1 MTAQTENKSISRRY
15 AHACFSL
22 AREASQIEPLAADL
36 RSLQAMLKESA
47 DLQKFL
53 NNPTLRRADQEKA
66 LSAIADKAKFSP
78 LTKKFLGTLA
88 QKRRLPMLEGII
100 EALLAEIARSKG
112 EMTAEVTAA
121 HKLTDKQLE
130 NLAAALK
137 KVCGQTVA
145 IELKTDAS
153 IMGGLIVRIG
163 SKLIDNSV
171 RAKLE
176 RLHRALKN
184 TGSSPDKNTKR
195 EVA

>member
-1 MTAQTENKSISRRY
+1 
-15 AHACFSL
+15 
-22 AREASQIEPLAADL
+22 
-36 RSLQAMLKESA
+36 MLEESA

-66 LSAIADKAKFSP
+66 LAALAEKAKFSP

-88 QKRRLPMLEGII
+88 QKRRLPMLAGII
-100 EALLAEIARSKG
+100 DALLAEIARSKD

-121 HKLTDKQLE
+121 HALTDKQVE
-130 NLAAALK
+130 NIAAALK
-137 KVCGQTVA
+137 KACGQTVTVA
-145 IELKTDAS
+145 LKTDKS
-153 IMGGLIVRIG
+153 IMGGLIVRVG

-184 TGSSPDKNTKR
+184 TGSSPDKNKKR